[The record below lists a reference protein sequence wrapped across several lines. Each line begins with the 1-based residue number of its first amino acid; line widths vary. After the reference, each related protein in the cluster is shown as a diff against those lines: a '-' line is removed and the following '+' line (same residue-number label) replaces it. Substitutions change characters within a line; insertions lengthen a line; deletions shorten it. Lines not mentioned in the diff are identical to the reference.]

1 MRTIFI
7 IIISAVLAAAVWF
20 FFLYKKND
28 EGPKQKPIS
37 VSKNSAPFNQS
48 VSDMM
53 NAYYDLTEAFV
64 NWDSVAIPKN
74 GSLLRQKLDSLRL
87 SEIRKDSTDF
97 FETANSIVENARMDA
112 AVIASDSSMLTK
124 RHSLNSLSQNI
135 YDFLRTVRYDQS
147 KLFLQECPMAFND
160 TDPGVWLSK
169 ADSIRNPYLGL
180 HHPHY
185 GRGMINCGNTK
196 DTLNFRSGK

>member
-7 IIISAVLAAAVWF
+7 IIISAVLAGAIWLF
-20 FFLYKKND
+20 FRYKKND

-37 VSKNSAPFNQS
+37 VSKNSAPFNKS

-64 NWDSVAIPKN
+64 NWDLVAIPKN
-74 GSLLRQKLDSLRL
+74 GSQLRQKLDSLVL
-87 SEIRKDSTDF
+87 NELRKDSTDI
-97 FETANSIVENARMDA
+97 FETANSIVENARQDA
-112 AVIASDSSMLTK
+112 AVIASDSNMLTK
-124 RHSLNSLSQNI
+124 KHSLNSLSQNI

-169 ADSIRNPYLGL
+169 IESIRNPYLGL

-185 GRGMINCGNTK
+185 GKGMISCGNIK
-196 DTLNFRSGK
+196 DTLNFTSGK